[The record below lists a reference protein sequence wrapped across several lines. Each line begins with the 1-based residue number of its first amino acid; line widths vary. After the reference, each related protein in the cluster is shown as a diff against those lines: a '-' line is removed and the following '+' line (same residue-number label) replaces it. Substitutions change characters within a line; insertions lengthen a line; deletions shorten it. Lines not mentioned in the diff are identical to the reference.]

1 MLPWHPYRMV
11 DAHRTTLL
19 LDPETRRA
27 ARDLARH
34 YECSTSEAIRR
45 AVLHQR
51 EAVMGTPPALR
62 ARRTSALRRLF
73 VLFEGADPDR
83 EIRRLKAEDE
93 GF

>member
-1 MLPWHPYRMV
+1 MALSPET
-11 DAHRTTLL
+11 HRTTLL

-45 AVLHQR
+45 AVLLQR
-51 EAVMGTPPALR
+51 EAVMGPPPALR
-62 ARRTSALRRLF
+62 SRRTRALRRLF
-73 VLFEGADPDR
+73 VLFEGAEPER
-83 EIRRLKAEDE
+83 EVCRLKAEDE

>member
-1 MLPWHPYRMV
+1 MALAPGTR
-11 DAHRTTLL
+11 RTTLL

-34 YECSTSEAIRR
+34 YDCSTSEAIRR
-45 AVLHQR
+45 AVVQQR
-51 EAVMGTPPALR
+51 QAVVGVPRGLRTRR
-62 ARRTSALRRLF
+62 ARALRRLF
-73 VLFEGADPDR
+73 VLFEGADPER